1 MSELTNIH
9 ARAVKDLTTPTELP
23 VDPNAL
29 DQVKLVAGNFPAE
42 YAGNEAMTVG
52 MIKDL
57 AAQGR
62 EEEIQEVIQRLADEE
77 TRAID
82 ANLLLTKN
90 KADQAYVDAQD
101 SSLKDYVD
109 DQDSSLQAQI
119 NQKPSTNYVDTALS
133 QLSTQAS
140 KFYPTLAE
148 ANTDIANI
156 AVNQPVQV
164 GESANGG
171 LWYKA
176 TTGSTTLTKNPYDP
190 LTQAKADATAKAN
203 AAQANANT
211 YTDNLYKN
219 SIVDNILTPARM
231 KIPSNDALSARINK
245 AIRSL
250 SLRGDFTG
258 KIITL
263 ASLSYYN
270 GIFTVNLARPDS
282 DNEVMVATSNTKFV
296 ARFTGAITFAGVQK
310 LTLTTLSNTVS
321 GIIEIDFDSLL
332 QTDLLAADYIAKDRK
347 FDNRAIIDLNAEW
360 TKVIATDAAITAA
373 NDRVTRN
380 KGVVFTDDSNA
391 GIALNTRVNKA
402 IKSIS
407 LRGDINGKIITL
419 AYMSY
424 VGGTFTIGLA
434 RPDSLSESMAGATN
448 TKFISR
454 FTGPLN
460 FSGLQTLQ
468 LTSYGNTA
476 AEISGEV
483 VIDFNEL
490 LTTDLLAADYVAS
503 SRIFDSRKIID
514 LNASYTKIKSIDTA
528 ISDAN
533 TAISANK
540 TGLNSLNLVYGTDFK
555 NAKINDAIEKLVFF
569 KPLPKDK
576 YIILKSLYYYTA
588 PIFACEL
595 YVADTPTDQGTLWA
609 RGEGTIDAANKVVI
623 LFDQG
628 YMTVNLNYYYT
639 GNGANGAAVSQ
650 DNATFTTRGL
660 NQALV
665 EQSVLDPKI
674 FQQYD
679 NQYVIPPT
687 FHLPTDIWQRSLKL
701 YINGLIADTDY
712 FLPATLFWNIVNGKY
727 RLNFQIKKMATVT
740 QAVTDGL
747 IVYVGNV
754 EFDSL
759 DKIKGSITI
768 NLNPINGFKLAALL
782 ELNFDNLKFR
792 NVDYNNTY
800 TPYFLNRSDF
810 TYEKYGFDV
819 AKLRKTSRD
828 KFRTTSG
835 IVKYPSL
842 KYALDVKERN
852 LFSVGGNMFKS
863 TVEVPLTKDDLLC
876 VNKPPKVLAKKPRK
890 REYDFYYKL
899 DGVTSKIRLNHIDS
913 EDTFYFVNGDVIV
926 KAQHPLKQT
935 LTPVASASAADF
947 VVFDVS
953 KNAYF
958 SISNFTRL
966 FTKTDLSVTTIN
978 FVQLTYDDEL
988 FIVAGSPNRTILIT
1002 ENSQTSLRSFNFNGA
1017 SGTRH
1022 IFGDGVTLIKDW
1034 CLSHHK
1040 NVMFVCDYD
1049 SGVNGIR
1056 GTTDGQKC
1064 YVSTDN
1070 GYTFT
1075 KCFDFTGTDWSRVIN
1090 ASAITNYNRASA
1102 HIHAVTY
1109 DPKQNVVWIVTGDGA
1124 VYLDNTSFFYS
1135 RDLGQTWTQMR
1146 STMIDNN
1153 IKGQMIKALP
1163 FDGCVAFGSD
1173 DGSVNGTAV
1182 ITYDGDQ
1189 MVYELTKD
1197 FIGKGKLL
1205 SYARGFWSSNFS
1217 NVKYISFGKD
1227 VQQISDPDAKS
1238 FVVVSSNGYK
1248 WETVWEDYSASIYS
1262 SVYCYDDTSGKVFI
1276 SLDGSGNSYMRV
1288 VTLDVKYI

>member
-1 MSELTNIH
+1 MAEPITKEQLIEASQDAETLGDVVNGDNASNVTSREGRIY
-9 ARAVKDLTTPTELP
+9 PTIAK
-23 VDPNAL
+23 AL
-29 DQVKLVAGNFPAE
+29 
-42 YAGNEAMTVG
+42 Y
-52 MIKDL
+52 
-57 AAQGR
+57 
-62 EEEIQEVIQRLADEE
+62 EVIQ
-77 TRAID
+77 T
-82 ANLLLTKN
+82 
-90 KADQAYVDAQD
+90 
-101 SSLKDYVD
+101 
-109 DQDSSLQAQI
+109 
-119 NQKPSTNYVDTALS
+119 
-133 QLSTQAS
+133 
-140 KFYPTLAE
+140 
-148 ANTDIANI
+148 
-156 AVNQPVQV
+156 
-164 GESANGG
+164 GG
-171 LWYKA
+171 FE
-176 TTGSTTLTKNPYDP
+176 PF
-190 LTQAKADATAKAN
+190 LTQAALLASVPTVPKKAAKALDTKKIWYWGGSSWTDTGLSELD
-203 AAQANANT
+203 QAKT

-258 KIITL
+258 KIIAL
-263 ASLSYYN
+263 GAMSYT
-270 GIFTVNLARPDS
+270 GGTFTIQLARPDS
-282 DNEVMVATSNTKFV
+282 DNEVMAAASNTKFV
-296 ARFTGAITFAGVQK
+296 ARFTGTLTFAGVQK
-310 LTLTTLSNTVS
+310 LTLTTMSNAIS
-321 GIIEIDFDSLL
+321 GVIEIDFDALL
-332 QTDLLAADYIAKDRK
+332 QTDLLTSDYTAKDRK

-360 TKVIATDAAITAA
+360 SKVIATDAAITAA

-380 KGVVFTDDSNA
+380 KGVIFTDDSNV

-402 IKSIS
+402 IKSIA
-407 LRGDINGKIITL
+407 LRGDINSKLITL
-419 AYMSY
+419 SNMSY

-434 RPDSLSESMAGATN
+434 RPDSLSESMAAASN
-448 TKFISR
+448 TKFVAR
-454 FTGPLN
+454 FTGPIT
-460 FSGLQTLQ
+460 FSGIQTLQ
-468 LTSYGNTA
+468 IASYGNTA

-490 LTTDLLAADYVAS
+490 LTTDLLAADYIAS

-514 LNASYTKIKSIDTA
+514 LNASYTKVKSIDTA
-528 ISDAN
+528 ISDVN
-533 TAISANK
+533 TSINTNK
-540 TGLNSLNLVYGTDFK
+540 SSINSLNLVYGTDFK

-576 YIILKSLYYYTA
+576 YMILKSLYYFTA

-609 RGEGTIDAANKVVI
+609 RGEGTIDASNKVVI

-650 DNATFTTRGL
+650 DNATFATRGL

-679 NQYVIPPT
+679 NQYVVPPT
-687 FHLPTDIWQRSLKL
+687 FHLPTDLWQRSLKL

-740 QAVTDGL
+740 QAVADGL
-747 IVYVGNV
+747 IVYASNV

-768 NLNPINGFKLAALL
+768 NLTPINGFKLAALL

-828 KFRTTSG
+828 KFCTTSG
-835 IVKYPSL
+835 IIKYPSL

-876 VNKPPKVLAKKPRK
+876 VNNPPKILAKKPRK

-899 DGVTSKIRLNHIDS
+899 AGTTSKIRLDVIDS
-913 EDTFYFVNGDVIV
+913 EDTFYFVNNYVII
-926 KAQHPLKQT
+926 KAPHPFKQT
-935 LTPVASASAADF
+935 LTPVASASDANF
-947 VVFDVS
+947 VLYDVS

-958 SISNFTRL
+958 SISNFAEI
-966 FTKTDLSVTTIN
+966 FTKTSLGVNAIN
-978 FVQLTYDDEL
+978 FVRLTYDDEL
-988 FIVAGSPNRTILIT
+988 FIVAANPNRTMLIT
-1002 ENSQTSLRSFNFNGA
+1002 ENAQTSLRTFTING
-1017 SGTRH
+1017 STSNKYS
-1022 IFGDGVTLIKDW
+1022 FGDGVTLVKNW
-1034 CLSHHK
+1034 CMAHYK

-1049 SGVNGIR
+1049 TGVNGIR
-1056 GTTDGQKC
+1056 GTTGGQKC

-1075 KCFDFTGTDWSRVIN
+1075 KCLDFSGADWSNVIN
-1090 ASAITNYNRASA
+1090 ASAITSYNRDSA
-1102 HIHAVTY
+1102 HIHAVSY
-1109 DPKQNVVWIVTGDGA
+1109 DAKQNVVWVVTGDGA
-1124 VYLDNTSFFYS
+1124 VYADNSSFFYS

-1146 STMIDNN
+1146 STAADNG
-1153 IKGQMIKALP
+1153 IKTQMIMALP
-1163 FDGCVAFGSD
+1163 FENCVAFGSD
-1173 DGSVNGTAV
+1173 DDSINGVTV
-1182 ITYDGDQ
+1182 ITYDGDK
-1189 MVYELTKD
+1189 MVNEIAKN
-1197 FIGKGKLL
+1197 FIGTQQLL
-1205 SYARGFWSSNFS
+1205 SFARSTWSSNKH
-1217 NVKYISFGKD
+1217 NIKYISFGKD
-1227 VQQISDPDAKS
+1227 VQQIGVAGAKS
-1238 FVVVSSNGYK
+1238 FVVASSNGYN
-1248 WETVWEDYSASIYS
+1248 WQMVWEDANDKIHSN
-1262 SVYCYDDTSGKVFI
+1262 VFCYDDSDGKVFI
-1276 SLDGSGNSYMRV
+1276 SLDGTAEQSWRV
-1288 VTLDVKYI
+1288 VVLDLKYV